1 MNARQLI
8 ESGIIELYVLG
19 IASDEDKKLV
29 EKLALSEEIVRNEIK
44 AVNEVLG
51 NYAASEAM
59 MNNKPELKSKIM
71 NTLDSYSF
79 NLPPLLTAESTPK
92 QWLDYLAE
100 QHINPPSRFSGIYFL
115 ELPGTKDYYTYA
127 VWGENGDFVSE
138 ELHKSQNEYLFVC
151 AGECEMTING
161 KKTMHKAGDYI
172 EIPRGISHFGRV
184 LGAETMLV
192 IGQRRAS

>member
-19 IASDEDKKLV
+19 IASDVEKKLV
-29 EKLALSEEIVRNEIK
+29 EKLALSEENVLNEIK

-59 MNNKPELKSKIM
+59 MYNRPGLRNKIM
-71 NTLDSYSF
+71 DTLDSYSS

-92 QWLDYLAE
+92 QWLDYLAA

-115 ELPGTKDYYTYA
+115 ELPGTKEYYTYA
-127 VWGENGDFVSE
+127 VWGKNGDFVPE
-138 ELHKSQNEYLFVC
+138 EVHTSKDEYLFVC
-151 AGECEMTING
+151 SGECEMNIDG

-172 EIPRGISHFGRV
+172 EIPSGLSHFGRV

-192 IGQRRAS
+192 IGQRRAA